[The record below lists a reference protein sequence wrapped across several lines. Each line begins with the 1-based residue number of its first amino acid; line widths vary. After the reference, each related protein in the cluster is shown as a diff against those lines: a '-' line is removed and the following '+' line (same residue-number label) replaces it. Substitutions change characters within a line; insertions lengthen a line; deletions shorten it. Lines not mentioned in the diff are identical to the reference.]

1 MHELNRSEFKSRMH
15 VLPILT
21 LTGTNQTATHY
32 RPSCTSANSRFNIHS
47 INVYL
52 ILVSNAKLVVEDKI
66 GFRENKS

>member
-32 RPSCTSANSRFNIHS
+32 IDPVVQVQIIADST
-47 INVYL
+47 YL
-52 ILVSNAKLVVEDKI
+52 QLMFI
-66 GFRENKS
+66 